1 MKMSYELSV
10 ISYELRVTSYELGI
24 KRYALPVLHSPAM
37 RDEGW
42 MRFALC
48 VTWLKAGGYHG

>member
-1 MKMSYELSV
+1 M
-10 ISYELRVTSYELGI
+10 SYELRVTSYELGI

-48 VTWLKAGGYHG
+48 VT